1 MKRLT
6 MLLRLLNV
14 VCFVSDG
21 SLDSESE
28 TQDKMVPHKENYLMA
43 DIDRGLNRNR
53 NGEKASIDGE
63 FTAGDD
69 PTPLLAD
76 EPESTNASGYLEP
89 SKIETPKY
97 LELIADNH
105 TSSPTSET
113 QSVRGA
119 RPKTNSTS
127 SLRKSPTDKSP
138 TNTKKNSNCFRDLNG
153 SGSGKSKSSSGS
165 ARRNFQGLHYAQLAT
180 CSTDSSGDEDSE
192 EENNKDVNYIT
203 PQVSVSCTLLNQ
215 HQHETQPKKLSKQTS
230 APIPVRNNSL
240 SNDVVWLN
248 NSSIDDQNANNYLF
262 HNSCASPTKLQVWAD
277 KNRNLIGK
285 NSSILPISGC
295 PEYINTSQPASLNY
309 PTGHS
314 TGGGAPVFSSQPTL
328 V

>member
-1 MKRLT
+1 M
-6 MLLRLLNV
+6 
-14 VCFVSDG
+14 
-21 SLDSESE
+21 
-28 TQDKMVPHKENYLMA
+28 Q
-43 DIDRGLNRNR
+43 GLNRNR
-53 NGEKASIDGE
+53 NGHKSSIDRE

-97 LELIADNH
+97 LELISDSH
-105 TSSPTSET
+105 TSSPTTEK

-119 RPKTNSTS
+119 RPKTSSTS
-127 SLRKSPTDKSP
+127 SLRKSPTEKSP
-138 TNTKKNSNCFRDLNG
+138 TSAKKNNNSFSDLNG
-153 SGSGKSKSSSGS
+153 SGSGKSKSTGAA

-180 CSTDSSGDEDSE
+180 CSTDSSVDEDSDE
-192 EENNKDVNYIT
+192 ETNNKDINYIT
-203 PQVSVSCTLLNQ
+203 PQVSMSCTLLNQ
-215 HQHETQPKKLSKQTS
+215 LQNETKQRKLSKQTS

-240 SNDVVWLN
+240 SNDIIWLN

-277 KNRNLIGK
+277 KNRNLVGK
-285 NSSILPISGC
+285 NSSILPISDC

-309 PTGHS
+309 PAGRT